1 MSFRCTLLAIIQNLR
16 ILGSSVLFGGNFSLR
31 STAAWFCSDTVKT
44 VTLCI
49 HFMSQYIF
57 AVYFICI
64 FLGVVSYTS
73 SFSNQKYLIYSVV
86 TVLYDSIT
94 CISSFFFFF
103 FFLNVKT
110 PEYNIARRKYL
121 FRIGFKF
128 EYMLIRE
135 RVKDL
140 ASMFK
145 IWKENF
151 FSPPYLWFLF
161 FKKYF
166 KDLGNTIP
174 ICACIYFERQK

>member
-31 STAAWFCSDTVKT
+31 STAAWFCSDNVKT

-94 CISSFFFFF
+94 CISSFWFVFFFWMSKLQNIILLGGSICLELA
-103 FFLNVKT
+103 LNL
-110 PEYNIARRKYL
+110 NI
-121 FRIGFKF
+121 
-128 EYMLIRE
+128 
-135 RVKDL
+135 
-140 ASMFK
+140 
-145 IWKENF
+145 
-151 FSPPYLWFLF
+151 
-161 FKKYF
+161 
-166 KDLGNTIP
+166 
-174 ICACIYFERQK
+174 C